1 MTGPCLC
8 WLGSPVDES
17 PPPTSSELAG
27 SEPADAKATPVEPGR
42 VELAPPRRR
51 FRRPRRWSLL
61 AIVVLAL
68 FAVYVLPTP
77 WALHIGDRFTP
88 LETWDGFGAVR
99 ASNGGHYV
107 LFTHLRGGIAGGGYA
122 SPCGVHSCDTL
133 HGNAKLCAANGATY
147 SLRLNGDVHA
157 WWSTDGARTLIELTG
172 RPLPG
177 GWVVAFKGRWT
188 VQRCLWR
195 TPTTRSPSC
204 SPARD
209 ESGVSRPRP
218 TRARPTSR
226 SSTARRTL
234 STVRAERWRPTG
246 RPDSRVAL
254 ICGEVC
260 RAGSVGHAAARS
272 GSGGRSVL
280 VARRQAAA
288 SKSWRASWRA
298 TRPRRSRDRIR

>member
-1 MTGPCLC
+1 M
-8 WLGSPVDES
+8 DES

-107 LFTHLRGGIAGGGYA
+107 LFAHLRGGIAGGGYA

-177 GWVVAFKGRWT
+177 GWVVAFKGRWNGSALPLADT
-188 VQRCLWR
+188 DNSFTELF
-195 TPTTRSPSC
+195 
-204 SPARD
+204 
-209 ESGVSRPRP
+209 
-218 TRARPTSR
+218 TRAGRIRRVT
-226 SSTARRTL
+226 STADAGTAHVTL
-234 STVRAERWRPTG
+234 QYGSTDAFDRA
-246 RPDSRVAL
+246 
-254 ICGEVC
+254 C
-260 RAGSVGHAAARS
+260 RALAADRS
-272 GSGGRSVL
+272 
-280 VARRQAAA
+280 A
-288 SKSWRASWRA
+288 
-298 TRPRRSRDRIR
+298 